1 MCHVFRFIMLL
12 IYAPHVQVHD
22 AETKG
27 DVQQYSVSAIRHLQL
42 SIETDP
48 GDHLAHFYLGL
59 HLASVR

>member
-1 MCHVFRFIMLL
+1 MH
-12 IYAPHVQVHD
+12 AQGHD

-27 DVQQYSVSAIRHLQL
+27 DLQQYSVSAIRHLQL

-59 HLASVR
+59 HLASLRWVIQTT